1 MTCKINLIVIIKI
14 IDLNISHINSCNHI
28 VGMDKIFSSEK
39 GETSLG
45 WIFLDVIVLVFEV
58 SQVFFQY
65 NSNPFEKYSKR
76 EMKN

>member
-1 MTCKINLIVIIKI
+1 
-14 IDLNISHINSCNHI
+14 
-28 VGMDKIFSSEK
+28 MDKIFSSEK

-65 NSNPFEKYSKR
+65 NSNPFEKYNKR